1 MSENL
6 LTPEEAAERMA
17 VSPKT
22 LRDWL
27 RSGELRGVKVGKLW
41 RVRPADLEAFIH
53 EPASKLKTEEVERC
67 A

>member
-6 LTPEEAAERMA
+6 LTPEEAAERIA
-17 VSPKT
+17 VSPRT

-41 RVRPADLEAFIH
+41 RVRPADLEAFI
-53 EPASKLKTEEVERC
+53 EPASKLKTEEVEQC

>member
-1 MSENL
+1 MTERL
-6 LTPEEAAERMA
+6 MTPEQAADQLV

-27 RSGELRGVKVGKLW
+27 RSGRLRGVKVGRLW
-41 RVRPADLEAFIH
+41 RVRPSDLEAFIQ
-53 EPASKLKTEEVERC
+53 EPAKEEG

>member
-6 LTPEEAAERMA
+6 LTPEEAAERIA
-17 VSPKT
+17 VSPRT

-27 RSGELRGVKVGKLW
+27 RAGELRGVKVGKLW
-41 RVRPADLEAFIH
+41 RVRPADLEAFI
-53 EPASKLKTEEVERC
+53 EPASKLNTEEVERC